1 MDTGHRPMS
10 AFSAMPERLHA
21 LTIPLAMSVF
31 AIGATA
37 TLFRP
42 AFTVRPPVVALA
54 PPAKVEK
61 PAAGTPQQV
70 AALPQPD
77 GLTTGR
83 SADVRLP
90 LPAEEVVRM
99 VTRGKAL
106 MDAGDFAAAR
116 LLLNRAAD
124 AGDAGATFAL
134 AATYDPNVLAAKGAR
149 VLTGVPGQE
158 KALFARALTAG
169 VADARQRIDALG
181 S

>member
-10 AFSAMPERLHA
+10 ALSAMPERLHA

-42 AFTVRPPVVALA
+42 AFTINAPVVALA

-61 PAAGTPQQV
+61 PAAGSQQV

-77 GLTTGR
+77 GLATGR

-90 LPAEEVVRM
+90 LPAEEVARM

-149 VLTGVPGQE
+149 GLIGDPGQAR
-158 KALFARALTAG
+158 ALYSRALTAG